1 MITSRSTEIKARVQG
16 RKSALPSTF
25 SGHEFLIFK
34 KLHGCVLMLVALM
47 ACVAF
52 GETLSVKMLDGE
64 CWWGVANYFGSKMPF
79 TEKST
84 LNVDLRRNGFSNQFA
99 SMLVSDKGRVVWCDD
114 QTSVIITNG
123 TIKMV
128 CETAAPVLL
137 ERGGGNLRSAFLH
150 AANKWFPPSG
160 KTPDLLFFSAPQYN
174 TWIELTYNQNEK
186 DILAYA
192 QSMLDNGLPP
202 GVLMIDDTWQAGYG
216 DWRFEPTR
224 FKDPKGMVDKL
235 HAQGFKVILWMCP
248 WVSMD
253 IPAFRRIAWGMNP
266 NDVNGYPTKGGF
278 LMDGG
283 KPAAT
288 SWWNG
293 YSALLDLTHP
303 NAQAWFKEELDG
315 LVRDF
320 GVDGF
325 KFDGGS
331 VDNYAHGYGVYDKKS
346 SSGDQV
352 LAYARFCLDYPACE
366 YRNAWRFQ
374 GKPVVERLHD
384 KKHKWSELQN
394 LVPDMIVGGLL
405 GHPFMCPDMIGG
417 GSWKAFLPGAPFDA
431 ELFIRSAQVH
441 ALCPMMQFSASPW
454 RVLNKEHQQ
463 IIRDAVAIRQKF
475 AARFVELAKASGCT
489 GEPMLRN
496 LEYNYPGMGYA
507 GVRDQFMM
515 GTDLL
520 VAPVMEK
527 GQTERQVVIPP
538 GTWVADDGET
548 IIGPKTVSV
557 KAPLSRL
564 PYFTLVK

>member
-1 MITSRSTEIKARVQG
+1 MKRLYGLVMA
-16 RKSALPSTF
+16 SA
-25 SGHEFLIFK
+25 
-34 KLHGCVLMLVALM
+34 VLMMSGTSA
-47 ACVAF
+47 
-52 GETLSVKMLDGE
+52 ETLSVKMLEGE
-64 CWWGVANYFGSKMPF
+64 NWWGAANYFGSKMPF

-84 LNVDLRRNGFSNQFA
+84 LNVDLRKRGFANQFA
-99 SMLVSDKGRVVWCDD
+99 SMLISDKGRVVWCED
-114 QTSVIITNG
+114 QTAITITNG

-128 CETAAPVLL
+128 CGTTAPVLL
-137 ERGGGNLRSAFLH
+137 EKGGNNLKDAFLH
-150 AANKWFPPSG
+150 AANKWFPSTG
-160 KTPDLLFFSAPQYN
+160 RTPDLLFFSAPQYN

-224 FKDPKGMVDKL
+224 FKDPKGMMDKL

-253 IPAFRRIAWGMNP
+253 IPAFRRIAWGTNP
-266 NDVNGYPTKGGF
+266 NDVKGYPTKGGF
-278 LMDGG
+278 LMDGT

-288 SWWNG
+288 RWWNG

-303 NAQAWFKEELDG
+303 NAQAWFKEQLDG

-320 GVDGF
+320 GADGF
-325 KFDGGS
+325 KFDGGA
-331 VDNYAHGYGVYDKKS
+331 VDNYAQGFGTYDKTA

-352 LAYARFCLDYPACE
+352 LAYAKYCLEYPVCE

-374 GKPVVERLHD
+374 GQPVVERLHD
-384 KKHKWSELQN
+384 KGHEWSELQK
-394 LVPDMIVGGLL
+394 LVPDMIGGGLL

-417 GSWKAFLPGAPFDA
+417 GSWTAFLPGAPFDA
-431 ELFIRSAQVH
+431 ELFVRSAQVH

-463 IIRDAVAIRQKF
+463 IIRDTVAIRQKF
-475 AARFVELAKASGCT
+475 AARFVDIARASGHT

-507 GVRDQFMM
+507 AVRDQFMM

-520 VAPVMEK
+520 VAPVVEK
-527 GQTERQVVIPP
+527 GQTERKVVIPP
-538 GTWVADDGET
+538 GTWIADDGET
-548 IIGPKTVSV
+548 VVGPKTVTV

-564 PYFTLVK
+564 PYFTLKR

>member
-1 MITSRSTEIKARVQG
+1 MKRLQACIVA
-16 RKSALPSTF
+16 
-25 SGHEFLIFK
+25 
-34 KLHGCVLMLVALM
+34 LVAHLVSG
-47 ACVAF
+47 ASA
-52 GETLSVKMLDGE
+52 ETLSVKMLEGE
-64 CWWGVANYFGSKMPF
+64 NWWGGANYFGSQMPF

-84 LNVDLRRNGFSNQFA
+84 LNVDLRKRGFSNQFA
-99 SMLVSDKGRVVWCDD
+99 SMLISDKGRVVWCDD
-114 QTSVIITNG
+114 QTMISITNG
-123 TIKMV
+123 TIRVVGK
-128 CETAAPVLL
+128 TTSPVVL
-137 ERGGGNLRSAFLH
+137 EKGGMNLKDAFLY
-150 AANKWFPPSG
+150 AANKWFPSTG

-174 TWIELTYNQNEK
+174 TWIELTYNQNET

-224 FKDPKGMVDKL
+224 FKDPKGMMDKL

-253 IPAFRRIAWGMNP
+253 IPAFRRIAWGTNP
-266 NDVNGYPTKGGF
+266 NDVKGYPTKGGF
-278 LMDGG
+278 LMDGR

-288 SWWNG
+288 RWWNG

-303 NAQAWFKEELDG
+303 NAQAWFKEQLDG

-320 GVDGF
+320 GADGF
-325 KFDGGS
+325 KFDGGG
-331 VDNYAHGYGVYDKKS
+331 VDNYAQGYGAYDKKA

-352 LAYARFCLDYPACE
+352 LAYAKFCLEYPVCE

-374 GKPVVERLHD
+374 GQPVVERLHD
-384 KKHKWSELQN
+384 KGHSWSELQK
-394 LVPDMIVGGLL
+394 LVPDMIGGGLL

-417 GSWKAFLPGAPFDA
+417 GSWTAFLPGAPFDA
-431 ELFIRSAQVH
+431 ELFVRSAQVH

-454 RVLNKEHQQ
+454 RVLSKEHQQ
-463 IIRDAVAIRQKF
+463 IIRDTVATRQKF
-475 AARFVELAKASGCT
+475 AARFVDLARASGHT

-507 GVRDQFMM
+507 AVRDQFMM

-520 VAPVMEK
+520 VAPVVEK
-527 GQTERQVVIPP
+527 GQTERKVVIPP
-538 GTWVADDGET
+538 GTWIADDGET
-548 IIGPKTVSV
+548 VVGPKTITVT
-557 KAPLSRL
+557 APLSRL
-564 PYFTLVK
+564 PYFTLKR

>member
-1 MITSRSTEIKARVQG
+1 MKRFYGLVMA
-16 RKSALPSTF
+16 SA
-25 SGHEFLIFK
+25 
-34 KLHGCVLMLVALM
+34 VLMMSGTSA
-47 ACVAF
+47 
-52 GETLSVKMLDGE
+52 ETLSVKMLEGE
-64 CWWGVANYFGSKMPF
+64 NWWGAANYFGSKMPF

-84 LNVDLRRNGFSNQFA
+84 LNVDLRKRGFANQFA
-99 SMLVSDKGRVVWCDD
+99 SMLISDKGRVVWCED
-114 QTSVIITNG
+114 QTAITITNG

-128 CETAAPVLL
+128 CGTTAPVLL
-137 ERGGGNLRSAFLH
+137 EKGGNNLKDAFLH
-150 AANKWFPPSG
+150 AANKWFPSTG
-160 KTPDLLFFSAPQYN
+160 RTPDLLFFSAPQYN

-224 FKDPKGMVDKL
+224 FKDPKGMMDKL

-253 IPAFRRIAWGMNP
+253 IPAFRRIAWGTNP
-266 NDVNGYPTKGGF
+266 NDVKGYPTKGGF
-278 LMDGG
+278 LMDGT

-288 SWWNG
+288 RWWNG

-303 NAQAWFKEELDG
+303 NAQAWFKEQLDG

-320 GVDGF
+320 GADGF
-325 KFDGGS
+325 KFDGGA
-331 VDNYAHGYGVYDKKS
+331 VDNYAQGFGTYDRKA

-352 LAYARFCLDYPACE
+352 LAYAKYCLEYPVCE

-374 GKPVVERLHD
+374 GQPVVERLHD
-384 KKHKWSELQN
+384 KGHEWSELQK
-394 LVPDMIVGGLL
+394 LVPDMIGGGLL

-417 GSWKAFLPGAPFDA
+417 GSWTAFLPGAPFDA
-431 ELFIRSAQVH
+431 ELFVRSAQVH

-463 IIRDAVAIRQKF
+463 IIRDTVAIRQKF
-475 AARFVELAKASGCT
+475 AARFVDLARASGHT

-507 GVRDQFMM
+507 AVRDQFMM

-520 VAPVMEK
+520 VAPVVEK
-527 GQTERQVVIPP
+527 GQTERKVVIPP
-538 GTWVADDGET
+538 GTWIADDGET
-548 IIGPKTVSV
+548 VVGPKTVTV
-557 KAPLSRL
+557 KTPLSRL
-564 PYFTLVK
+564 PFFTLKR

>member
-1 MITSRSTEIKARVQG
+1 MKRLYGLVMA
-16 RKSALPSTF
+16 SA
-25 SGHEFLIFK
+25 
-34 KLHGCVLMLVALM
+34 VLMMSGTSA
-47 ACVAF
+47 
-52 GETLSVKMLDGE
+52 ETLSVKMLEGE
-64 CWWGVANYFGSKMPF
+64 NWWGAANYFGSKMPF

-84 LNVDLRRNGFSNQFA
+84 LNVDLRKRGFANQFA
-99 SMLVSDKGRVVWCDD
+99 SMLISDKGRVVWCED
-114 QTSVIITNG
+114 QTAITITNG

-128 CETAAPVLL
+128 CGTTAPVLL
-137 ERGGGNLRSAFLH
+137 EKGGNNLKDAFLH
-150 AANKWFPPSG
+150 AANKWFPSTG
-160 KTPDLLFFSAPQYN
+160 RTPDLLFFSAPQYN

-224 FKDPKGMVDKL
+224 FKDPKGMMDKL
-235 HAQGFKVILWMCP
+235 HVQGFKVILWMCP

-253 IPAFRRIAWGMNP
+253 IPAFRRIAWGTNP
-266 NDVNGYPTKGGF
+266 NDVKGYPTKGGF
-278 LMDGG
+278 LMDGT

-288 SWWNG
+288 RWWNG

-303 NAQAWFKEELDG
+303 NAQAWFKEQLDG

-320 GVDGF
+320 GADGF
-325 KFDGGS
+325 KFDGGA
-331 VDNYAHGYGVYDKKS
+331 VDNYAQGFGTYDRKA

-352 LAYARFCLDYPACE
+352 LAYAKYCLEYPVCE

-374 GKPVVERLHD
+374 GQPVVERLHD
-384 KKHKWSELQN
+384 KGHEWSELQK
-394 LVPDMIVGGLL
+394 LVPDMIGGGLL

-417 GSWKAFLPGAPFDA
+417 GSWTAFLPGAPFDA
-431 ELFIRSAQVH
+431 ELFVRSAQVH

-463 IIRDAVAIRQKF
+463 IIRDTVAIRQKF
-475 AARFVELAKASGCT
+475 AARFVDLARASGHT

-507 GVRDQFMM
+507 AVRDQFMM

-520 VAPVMEK
+520 VAPVVEK
-527 GQTERQVVIPP
+527 GQTERKVVIPP
-538 GTWVADDGET
+538 GTWIADDGET
-548 IIGPKTVSV
+548 VVGPKTVTV

-564 PYFTLVK
+564 PYFTLKR

>member
-1 MITSRSTEIKARVQG
+1 MMKRFYGLVIAST
-16 RKSALPSTF
+16 
-25 SGHEFLIFK
+25 
-34 KLHGCVLMLVALM
+34 VLMMLGTSA
-47 ACVAF
+47 
-52 GETLSVKMLDGE
+52 ETLSVKMLEGE
-64 CWWGVANYFGSKMPF
+64 NWWGAANYFGSKMPF

-84 LNVDLRRNGFSNQFA
+84 LNVDLRKRGFANQFA
-99 SMLVSDKGRVVWCDD
+99 SMLISDKGRVVWCED
-114 QTSVIITNG
+114 QTAITITNG

-128 CETAAPVLL
+128 CGTTAPVLL
-137 ERGGGNLRSAFLH
+137 EKGGNNLKDAFLH
-150 AANKWFPPSG
+150 AANKWFPSTG
-160 KTPDLLFFSAPQYN
+160 RTPDLLFFSAPQYN

-224 FKDPKGMVDKL
+224 FKDPKGMMDKL

-253 IPAFRRIAWGMNP
+253 IPAFRRIAWGTNP
-266 NDVNGYPTKGGF
+266 NDVKGYPTKGGF
-278 LMDGG
+278 LMDGT

-288 SWWNG
+288 RWWNG

-303 NAQAWFKEELDG
+303 NAQAWFKEQLDG

-320 GVDGF
+320 GADGF
-325 KFDGGS
+325 KFDGGA
-331 VDNYAHGYGVYDKKS
+331 VDNYAQGFGTYDRKA

-352 LAYARFCLDYPACE
+352 LAYAKYCLEYPVCE

-374 GKPVVERLHD
+374 GQPVVERLHD
-384 KKHKWSELQN
+384 KGHEWSELQK
-394 LVPDMIVGGLL
+394 LVPDMIGGGLL

-417 GSWKAFLPGAPFDA
+417 GSWTAFLPGAPFDA
-431 ELFIRSAQVH
+431 ELFVRSAQVH

-463 IIRDAVAIRQKF
+463 IIRDTVAIRQKF
-475 AARFVELAKASGCT
+475 AARFVDLARASGHT

-507 GVRDQFMM
+507 AVRDQFMM

-520 VAPVMEK
+520 VAPVVEK
-527 GQTERQVVIPP
+527 GQTERKVVIPP
-538 GTWVADDGET
+538 GTWIADNGET
-548 IIGPKTVSV
+548 VVGPKTVTV

-564 PYFTLVK
+564 PYFTLKR

>member
-1 MITSRSTEIKARVQG
+1 MGKTCLCAAATATLG
-16 RKSALPSTF
+16 LY
-25 SGHEFLIFK
+25 
-34 KLHGCVLMLVALM
+34 C
-47 ACVAF
+47 AF
-52 GETLSVKMLDGE
+52 ADAVSVKMLDGE
-64 CWWGVANYFGSKMPF
+64 NWWGAANYFGSQMPF
-79 TEKST
+79 TEKSA
-84 LNVDLRRNGFSNQFA
+84 LKVDLRKQGFFNQFT
-99 SMLVSDKGRVVWCDD
+99 SMLVSDKGRVIWCDD
-114 QTSVIITNG
+114 QTVITITNG
-123 TIKMV
+123 TIKMA
-128 CETAAPVLL
+128 CDTAKIIS
-137 ERGGGNLRSAFLH
+137 ESGGRNLKEAFLH
-150 AANKWFPPSG
+150 AANKWFPSSG

-224 FKDPKGMVDKL
+224 FKDPKGMMDRL

-253 IPAFRRIAWGMNP
+253 IPAFRRIAWGVNP
-266 NDVNGYPTKGGF
+266 NDVKGYPAKGGF

-283 KPAAT
+283 KPAAVR
-288 SWWNG
+288 WWNG

-303 NAQAWFKEELDG
+303 NAQAWFREQLDG

-320 GVDGF
+320 GADGF
-325 KFDGGS
+325 KFDGGE
-331 VDNYAHGYGVYDKKS
+331 VDFYAMGYGTYDKKA

-352 LAYARFCLDYPACE
+352 MAYAKFCLDYPVCE

-374 GKPVVERLHD
+374 GLPVVERLHD
-384 KKHKWSELQN
+384 KGHNWNELQK
-394 LVPDMIVGGLL
+394 LVPDMISGGLL

-417 GSWKAFLPGAPFDA
+417 GSWTAFLPGAPFDA

-454 RVLNKEHQQ
+454 RVLDSEQQ
-463 IIRDAVAIRQKF
+463 KIIRDAVATRQKF
-475 AARFVELAKASGCT
+475 ADRFVELARASGHT

-507 GVRDQFMM
+507 SVRDQFMM

-520 VAPVMEK
+520 VAPVVTK

-538 GTWVADDGET
+538 GTWIADDGEEFV
-548 IIGPKTVSV
+548 GPKTITV
-557 KAPLSRL
+557 KVPLSRL
-564 PYFTLVK
+564 PHFTLKR

>member
-1 MITSRSTEIKARVQG
+1 MKRFYGLVMA
-16 RKSALPSTF
+16 SA
-25 SGHEFLIFK
+25 
-34 KLHGCVLMLVALM
+34 VLMMSGTSA
-47 ACVAF
+47 
-52 GETLSVKMLDGE
+52 ETLSVKMLEGE
-64 CWWGVANYFGSKMPF
+64 NWWGAANYFGSQMPF

-84 LNVDLRRNGFSNQFA
+84 LNVDLRKRGFSNQFA
-99 SMLVSDKGRVVWCDD
+99 SMLISDKGRVVWCED
-114 QTSVIITNG
+114 QTAITITNG

-128 CETAAPVLL
+128 CGTTAPVLL
-137 ERGGGNLRSAFLH
+137 EKGGNNLKDAFLH
-150 AANKWFPPSG
+150 AANKWFPSTG
-160 KTPDLLFFSAPQYN
+160 RTPDLLFFSAPQYN

-224 FKDPKGMVDKL
+224 FKDPKGMMDKL

-253 IPAFRRIAWGMNP
+253 IPAFRRIAWGTNP
-266 NDVNGYPTKGGF
+266 NDVKGYPTKGGF
-278 LMDGG
+278 LMDGT

-288 SWWNG
+288 RWWNG

-303 NAQAWFKEELDG
+303 NAQAWFKEQLDG

-320 GVDGF
+320 GADGF
-325 KFDGGS
+325 KFDGGA
-331 VDNYAHGYGVYDKKS
+331 VDNYAQGFGTYDRKA

-352 LAYARFCLDYPACE
+352 LAYAKYCLEYPVCE

-374 GKPVVERLHD
+374 GQPVVERLHD
-384 KKHKWSELQN
+384 KGHEWSELQK
-394 LVPDMIVGGLL
+394 LVPDMIGGGLL

-417 GSWKAFLPGAPFDA
+417 GSWTAFLPGAPFDA
-431 ELFIRSAQVH
+431 ELFVRSAQVH

-463 IIRDAVAIRQKF
+463 IIRDTVAIRQKF
-475 AARFVELAKASGCT
+475 AARFVDLARASGHT

-507 GVRDQFMM
+507 AVRDQFMM

-520 VAPVMEK
+520 VAPVVEK
-527 GQTERQVVIPP
+527 GQTERKVVIPP
-538 GTWVADDGET
+538 GTWISDEGET
-548 IIGPKTVSV
+548 VVGPKTVTV

-564 PYFTLVK
+564 PYFTLKR

>member
-1 MITSRSTEIKARVQG
+1 MGKTCLCAAATATLG
-16 RKSALPSTF
+16 LY
-25 SGHEFLIFK
+25 
-34 KLHGCVLMLVALM
+34 C
-47 ACVAF
+47 AF
-52 GETLSVKMLDGE
+52 ADAVSVKMLDGE
-64 CWWGVANYFGSKMPF
+64 SWWGAANYFGSQMPF
-79 TEKST
+79 TEKSA
-84 LNVDLRRNGFSNQFA
+84 LKVDLRKQGFFNQFT
-99 SMLVSDKGRVVWCDD
+99 SMLVSDKGRVIWCDD
-114 QTSVIITNG
+114 QTVITITNG
-123 TIKMV
+123 TIKMA
-128 CETAAPVLL
+128 CDTAKIIS
-137 ERGGGNLRSAFLH
+137 ESGGRNLKEAFLH
-150 AANKWFPPSG
+150 AANKWFPSSG

-192 QSMLDNGLPP
+192 QSMLDNGFPP

-224 FKDPKGMVDKL
+224 FKDPKRMMDRL

-253 IPAFRRIAWGMNP
+253 IPAFRRIAWGVNP
-266 NDVNGYPTKGGF
+266 NDVKGYPAKGGF

-283 KPAAT
+283 KPAAVR
-288 SWWNG
+288 WWNG

-303 NAQAWFKEELDG
+303 NAQAWFREQLDG

-320 GVDGF
+320 GADGF
-325 KFDGGS
+325 KFDGGE
-331 VDNYAHGYGVYDKKS
+331 VDFYAMGYGTYDKKA

-352 LAYARFCLDYPACE
+352 MAYAKFCLDYPVCE

-374 GKPVVERLHD
+374 GLPVVERLHD
-384 KKHKWSELQN
+384 KGHNWNELQK
-394 LVPDMIVGGLL
+394 LVPDMISGGLL

-417 GSWKAFLPGAPFDA
+417 GSWTAFLPGAPFDA

-454 RVLNKEHQQ
+454 RVLDSEQQ
-463 IIRDAVAIRQKF
+463 KIIRDAVATRQKF
-475 AARFVELAKASGCT
+475 ADRFVELARASGHT

-507 GVRDQFMM
+507 SVRDQFMM

-520 VAPVMEK
+520 VAPVVTK

-538 GTWVADDGET
+538 GTWIADDGEEFV
-548 IIGPKTVSV
+548 GPKMITVKV
-557 KAPLSRL
+557 PLSRL
-564 PYFTLVK
+564 PHFTLKR